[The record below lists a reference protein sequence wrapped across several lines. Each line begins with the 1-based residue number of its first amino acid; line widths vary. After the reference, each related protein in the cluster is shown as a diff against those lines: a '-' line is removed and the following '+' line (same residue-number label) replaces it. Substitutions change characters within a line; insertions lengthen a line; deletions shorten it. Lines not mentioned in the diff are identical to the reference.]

1 MQKESYHEPQT
12 KSAPQFTTKDAR
24 DARIHYQRVA
34 QIVNLIINRL
44 IQTIDKKHADA
55 FTPSVFQTIHALHGM
70 FNGREVS
77 EKNPHFRKHLYAAP
91 HFGFRDHS
99 VEDIAAIQLDG
110 ALSESDKQ
118 ARIADI
124 KARTANSAGRLVC
137 RRLNDLED
145 AEAASGRQFFVIQ
158 RADGTTQEMTSY
170 EGHPLLD
177 VAESLYFAARQCPNY
192 AANPSKAITT
202 ELLDEAIASLPERK
216 PDGKVS
222 ASSERAPMDAGDLM
236 SDAVLKG
243 MWTKIITAAER
254 TLTKEFD
261 CGGDP
266 ELVAAKY
273 AAKIVRIGKDIKQ
286 RLARER
292 LSAFSSLGDEDA
304 DAPREGD
311 ERGADGKNNAR
322 QDEGGNFDETVPI
335 YPDNNVGATDFYP
348 DNNVGVADF
357 YPDNNVGVND
367 DERAESAPFYP
378 DIVVGVTDSQDAEK
392 QDFTKTPIT
401 ETANLT
407 LQRALEYAAAGIA
420 VFPLHN
426 VFDGICSCRK
436 GSECQNKGKHP
447 RWRKG
452 DLESGVD
459 SATTDEATI
468 RSWFGKWE
476 NTNLAIAMG
485 GVLRLIALDSD
496 PRNGGDASIY
506 DLVEA
511 HGEAWLETH
520 IVRTGGG
527 GHHFLYRLPEGIEV
541 HKSKIAP
548 GIDVKAAGGYLV
560 APPSVHASGRMYEV
574 ANNIEIAIAP
584 EWIIEELTRA
594 PDVQPSKIVDFQ
606 ERSRTS
612 ASAAAAR
619 YFEDGERNNGLRDVM
634 CGRWR
639 RGYAED
645 ATDLYRQMLEVRD
658 TRCAPGKESAATDAQ
673 LWDMVQRT
681 TRKFARGERASA

>member
-1 MQKESYHEPQT
+1 MQTPDYHEPQT
-12 KSAPQFTTKDAR
+12 KSAPQFTAKNAR
-24 DARIHYQRVA
+24 DARIHYQHIA

-44 IQTIDKKHADA
+44 IQTIDKKHAAA
-55 FTPSVFQTIHALHGM
+55 FTPSVFQTFHALHGM
-70 FNGREVS
+70 FNGRPVT
-77 EKNPHFRKHLYAAP
+77 EKEPHFRKHLYTAP

-99 VEDIAAIQLDG
+99 AEDIAAVQGDVT
-110 ALSESDKQ
+110 LSENEKQ
-118 ARIADI
+118 TRIADI
-124 KARTANSAGRLVC
+124 KTRTDNSAGRLVC

-145 AEAASGRQFFVIQ
+145 AEKASGRRFFVIR
-158 RADGTTQEMTSY
+158 RADGTTQEMTAY

-177 VAESLYFAARQCPNY
+177 AAERLYFTANQCPNY
-192 AANPSKAITT
+192 AKNRSKAITT
-202 ELLDEAIASLPERK
+202 ELLDEAIASLPVVK
-216 PDGKVS
+216 PDAKVS
-222 ASSERAPMDAGDLM
+222 ASGERAPMDAGDLM
-236 SDAVLKG
+236 TDALLKG
-243 MWTKIITAAER
+243 MWTKIMTSAER

-266 ELVAAKY
+266 ELVARKY
-273 AAKIVRIGKDIKQ
+273 AAKIERIGKDIKQ

-292 LSAFSSLGDEDA
+292 LNAFSSLGDEDA
-304 DAPREGD
+304 DAPRGVD
-311 ERGADGKNNAR
+311 ERGGDGKNNAR
-322 QDEGGNFDETVPI
+322 QDEGGKTVTEGE
-335 YPDNNVGATDFYP
+335 NNDVWG
-348 DNNVGVADF
+348 
-357 YPDNNVGVND
+357 DNNVGVNA
-367 DERAESAPFYP
+367 DEPAETAPFYP
-378 DIVVGVTDSQDAEK
+378 DIVVGVTDSQDVET
-392 QDFTKTPIT
+392 QDFTETPIS
-401 ETANLT
+401 ENANLT
-407 LQRALEYAAAGIA
+407 LLYALEYAAAGIA
-420 VFPLHN
+420 VFPLHT

-452 DLESGVD
+452 DLENGVD

-476 NTNLAIAMG
+476 NANLAIAMG

-496 PRNGGDASIY
+496 PRNGGDASVY

-511 HGEAWLETH
+511 HGEAWLATH
-520 IVRTGGG
+520 TVRTGGG
-527 GHHFLYRLPEGIEV
+527 GNHFLYRLPEGIEV
-541 HKSKIAP
+541 HKGKIAP

-574 ANNIEIAIAP
+574 ANNIDIAIAP
-584 EWIIEELTRA
+584 DWIIEELTRA
-594 PDVQPSKIVDFQ
+594 PDVQPSKVVDFQ

-612 ASAAAAR
+612 ASAAAR

-658 TRCAPGKESAATDAQ
+658 TRCAPGKEPAATDAQ

-681 TRKFARGERASA
+681 TRKFSRGERVSA